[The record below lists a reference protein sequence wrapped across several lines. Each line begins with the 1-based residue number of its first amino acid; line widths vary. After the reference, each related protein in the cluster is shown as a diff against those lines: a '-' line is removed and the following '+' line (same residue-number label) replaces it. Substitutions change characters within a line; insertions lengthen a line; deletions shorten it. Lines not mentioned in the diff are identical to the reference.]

1 MSRGNALIEI
11 LVIGIIVVL
20 ALLAVTRS
28 ASRLQAAGE
37 EATDVARV
45 AASLAARNGDIE
57 TASAVAASLMP
68 GADVEVTGSND
79 EIRVDVHTR
88 VALVGPEGGPLQVTV
103 SGSAVAKISPF
114 RSRNG

>member
-11 LVIGIIVVL
+11 LVIGIIVVF
-20 ALLAVTRS
+20 ALLTVSRT

-57 TASAVAASLMP
+57 TASTVAASLMP
-68 GADVEVTGSND
+68 GADVQVTGGTD
-79 EIRVDVHTR
+79 EIRVDVHAR
-88 VALVGPEGGPLQVTV
+88 VSLVGPSGGPLQVTV
-103 SGSAVAKISPF
+103 SGSAAAKISPF